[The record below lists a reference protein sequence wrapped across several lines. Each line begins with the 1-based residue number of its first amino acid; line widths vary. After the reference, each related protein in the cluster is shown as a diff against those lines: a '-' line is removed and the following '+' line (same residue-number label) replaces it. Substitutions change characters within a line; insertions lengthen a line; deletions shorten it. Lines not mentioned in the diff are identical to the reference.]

1 MFELLILLIGAFVR
15 RLSKNSSN
23 SSKPPFTDKN
33 RNRGSKND
41 LRSKKPGGQNG
52 HEGFRLEQVENPD
65 EIENIE
71 IDRRTIPSGKH
82 KDVGFEARQVVDFI
96 ISKVVTEYRAQV
108 LQDKFGNQY
117 VASFPSYV
125 NSTLANFNL
134 QLGYF
139 FPAINAFR
147 CQPLCQHIHQ

>member
-1 MFELLILLIGAFVR
+1 MGDLVKTAAIAVSRLRLIKIENAAVR
-15 RLSKNSSN
+15 TVKAL
-23 SSKPPFTDKN
+23 
-33 RNRGSKND
+33 
-41 LRSKKPGGQNG
+41 KKPGGQNG

-71 IDRRTIPSGKH
+71 IDRRTIPSGKY

-117 VASFPSYV
+117 VAPFPSYV
-125 NSTLANFNL
+125 KADVQYGFRTKAHSVYLSQFQMIPYARI
-134 QLGYF
+134 QSYF
-139 FPAINAFR
+139 
-147 CQPLCQHIHQ
+147 Q